1 MLVSSESNRPK
12 VPSAR
17 KQIENPGIDKKV
29 ERLVWIDRGL
39 FQSIGSLLQ
48 RNGYE
53 RLRAKK
59 VV

>member
-29 ERLVWIDRGL
+29 ERLVWIDWGL

-48 RNGYE
+48 RNGY
-53 RLRAKK
+53 
-59 VV
+59 